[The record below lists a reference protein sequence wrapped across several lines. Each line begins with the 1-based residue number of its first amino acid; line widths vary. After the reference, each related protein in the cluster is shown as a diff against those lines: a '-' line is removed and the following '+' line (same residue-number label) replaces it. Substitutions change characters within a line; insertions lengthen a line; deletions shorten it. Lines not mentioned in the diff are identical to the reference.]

1 MSVVDAMLQILMQQI
16 YTAVNNE
23 VQFARDFKVEFDKM
37 KSRLDLM
44 TAFMTDTE
52 NLKTKNEV
60 AKAALIKLRE
70 VIYDADNILTD
81 CIVRDEYKKDG
92 SCFGLSLSDPLFSHK
107 TGKKLKDINTKME
120 QIEKSL
126 GGFQRAPHHN
136 NVQIEDSNHAR
147 GFMSQDCNPS
157 ETFGLELELTKL
169 KEWIIETQETLLQIA
184 VVGIGGLGK
193 TTIAQKIFHDNEVR
207 SRFDKI
213 IWVCVSRAFSKEHVV
228 KCMLERLDKKVSGFD
243 SSQLFGE
250 LQQVLADK
258 SCLIVMDD
266 VWEMDVEWWTTLCSI
281 FPKRDGKSSCIIITT
296 RNEDVANDMGVENSK
311 IHRPP
316 FLNENDGWSLFSKF
330 AFSSNKGICPPRN
343 GFEEI
348 GKDIV
353 KKCGGL
359 PLAIKTIGALLARK
373 IESPADW
380 AQIRESFHD
389 LTTEG
394 RNKSVMASLQL
405 SYDELPSHL
414 KQCLLSFSIY
424 PIDLEV
430 RSEQLI
436 HWWVAEGLVQGKGS
450 KSAVEM
456 GYEYLLQLVKRCL
469 VEAIQQRRYDG
480 RIYNCKIHDM
490 VRELISM
497 NAQEEA
503 FCSFDEKG
511 RQTLN
516 AESRWL
522 GFSDA
527 MHGKPLGNRSKTR
540 ALMFLVSNDAKLEFG
555 KFGMLTSLRM
565 LDFSYSNLKEI
576 SAEDL
581 FEWISSLKRLAH
593 LNLTGVRG
601 LESVPSSIR
610 KLLNLQL
617 LVLTRCADLK
627 RIHPSIT
634 SLRKLVV
641 LDLGFCPLE
650 NLPKGLG
657 RLSCLQELSG
667 FMVMSQLKR
676 NCCKL
681 LELRELKHIRVLRI
695 SISDDTE
702 ISENELNV
710 LAHLENLK
718 VLAIDADNCKRNTLE
733 ILKKVDQLIPP
744 PALQELYL
752 RNYHRTTLP
761 LWVCPSRLTKL
772 QYLSIENGDLIKL
785 TAEVEDG
792 NCHTAW
798 NIEGLCLKFLTR
810 LDVNWTDLQKDMP
823 VLRYMEVSNCYKLKG
838 FPCSVKSQ
846 AIWRKNQDGGI
857 DSLED
862 NHNIQKVL

>member
-1 MSVVDAMLQILMQQI
+1 MSMVEAMLQILMEQI
-16 YTAVNNE
+16 YAAVNNK
-23 VQFARDFKVEFDKM
+23 VQFALDFKVEFDKM

-92 SCFGLSLSDPLFSHK
+92 SCFGLSLSDPLFLHK
-107 TGKKLKDINTKME
+107 TSKKLKDINTKME

-126 GGFQRAPHHN
+126 GGFQRAPHQN

-147 GFMSQDCNPS
+147 GF
-157 ETFGLELELTKL
+157 
-169 KEWIIETQETLLQIA
+169 I
-184 VVGIGGLGK
+184 
-193 TTIAQKIFHDNEVR
+193 
-207 SRFDKI
+207 
-213 IWVCVSRAFSKEHVV
+213 AFSKEHVV
-228 KCMLERLDKKVSGFD
+228 KCMLDRLDKKVSGFD

-258 SCLIVMDD
+258 TCLIVMDD
-266 VWEMDVEWWTTLCSI
+266 VREMDVEWWTTLCSI

-316 FLNENDGWSLFSKF
+316 FLNDNDSWSLFSKF

-359 PLAIKTIGALLARK
+359 PLAIKTIGALLARN

-430 RSEQLI
+430 RSEELI

-469 VEAIQQRRYDG
+469 VQAVQQRRYDG
-480 RIYNCKIHDM
+480 RIYDCKIHDM

-516 AESRWL
+516 AEFRWL
-522 GFSDA
+522 GLCDS
-527 MHGKPLGNRSKTR
+527 MHGKPLGNKSKTR
-540 ALMFLVSNDAKLEFG
+540 ALMFLVSNDTKLDFG
-555 KFGMLTSLRM
+555 KFGLLTSLRM
-565 LDFSYSNLKEI
+565 LDFSYSNLKEMR
-576 SAEDL
+576 AEDL
-581 FEWISSLKRLAH
+581 
-593 LNLTGVRG
+593 
-601 LESVPSSIR
+601 
-610 KLLNLQL
+610 
-617 LVLTRCADLK
+617 CADLK
-627 RIHPSIT
+627 RIHQSIT
-634 SLRKLVV
+634 SLRKLIV
-641 LDLGFCPLE
+641 LDLGSCPLE
-650 NLPKGLG
+650 NLPRGLG
-657 RLSCLQELSG
+657 RLSYLQELSG
-667 FMVMSQLKR
+667 FMVTSQLKR

-681 LELRELKHIRVLRI
+681 IELGELKHIRVLRI

-702 ISENELNV
+702 ILENELDV
-710 LAHLENLK
+710 LAHLGNLK

-761 LWVCPSRLTKL
+761 LWVCSSRLTKL

-792 NCHTAW
+792 NCHAAW
-798 NIEGLCLKFLTR
+798 NIEGLYLKFLTR

-823 VLRYMEVSNCYKLKG
+823 VLRYMGVSNCYKLKG

-846 AIWRKNQDGGI
+846 AIWRKNQDSGI

-862 NHNIQKVL
+862 NHNIQKELQESTSAWLPEVLEEGTQLSVTTLTTSNTVGGYMKFPCASVDCKTNRQSRQGKTSLELLCDLAVLPASKQLTNVRS